1 MKDKTSEIS
10 GINKVLELE
19 ITAKRA
25 VTTPGFQKV
34 MQVKVIDKLLVK
46 EVKLFL
52 LKGAQH
58 KKWYINH
65 QQEYYVQLQMKLKRV
80 YQQKVK
86 LLVLVKM

>member
-10 GINKVLELE
+10 EINKVLELE

-34 MQVKVIDKLLVK
+34 MQAKVIDKLLDR
-46 EVKLFL
+46 EVKLL
-52 LKGAQH
+52 LVKGAQH

-65 QQEYYVQLQMKLKRV
+65 QQEYYVQHQMKLKLV
-80 YQQKVK
+80 FQQKVK
-86 LLVLVKM
+86 LQVLTKM